1 MSVLKY
7 NKCTS
12 VMHTHLKRHPLT
24 LGEEQ
29 CKSSTQQQSITDFTK
44 CPPVT
49 ECCVMS
55 EKHTAANIAD
65 RLSEIIKEWGIQVFC
80 KVHDNATNM
89 NLAMELCKLFP
100 NDRSWTGHTLQLAIK
115 SGLVL
120 PDIAKVYW
128 CSKESRQPLLPISG
142 GHLCL
147 KEMARTT
154 WHKSQKTPEWLCG
167 LMDFHIRNAATA
179 VRAKDRGAVCA
190 CRWNSNQ
197 AIHPKVTCH
206 ESITVGAAG
215 TADSSSATF
224 GQGRWNNVWW
234 VGCRTVFY
242 LSSPLTAVRVFK
254 NTVRQQ
260 LETRFKLR
268 QSDAIHP
275 HRGLYAWS
283 PV

>member
-1 MSVLKY
+1 MGHFSKAAVAYQVCGNNFSKDEAGKNVTCKICMSVLKY

-100 NDRSWTGHTLQLAIK
+100 NDRS
-115 SGLVL
+115 
-120 PDIAKVYW
+120 
-128 CSKESRQPLLPISG
+128 
-142 GHLCL
+142 
-147 KEMARTT
+147 
-154 WHKSQKTPEWLCG
+154 
-167 LMDFHIRNAATA
+167 
-179 VRAKDRGAVCA
+179 
-190 CRWNSNQ
+190 
-197 AIHPKVTCH
+197 
-206 ESITVGAAG
+206 
-215 TADSSSATF
+215 
-224 GQGRWNNVWW
+224 
-234 VGCRTVFY
+234 
-242 LSSPLTAVRVFK
+242 
-254 NTVRQQ
+254 
-260 LETRFKLR
+260 
-268 QSDAIHP
+268 
-275 HRGLYAWS
+275 
-283 PV
+283 